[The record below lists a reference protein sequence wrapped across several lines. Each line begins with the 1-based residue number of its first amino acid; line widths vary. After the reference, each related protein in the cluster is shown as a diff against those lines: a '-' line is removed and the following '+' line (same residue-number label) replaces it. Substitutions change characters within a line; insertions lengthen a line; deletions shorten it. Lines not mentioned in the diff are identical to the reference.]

1 MASQCPAELKT
12 LLPLYKISLEFSKR
26 DPVICYYAQLYV
38 VQNGLKQ
45 STKNI
50 EVKKFLMT
58 LMDGMEGIKS
68 SGNEAITNEVAGQA
82 HVENIAMKLF
92 LHADTEDRASRFNK
106 NVIKA
111 FYTASLIFEMLT
123 LFGELTDEVQ
133 RNKKYAKW
141 KAAYIA
147 KCLKSGEAP
156 IPGPVG
162 GDDDPFSEF
171 GDFNQ
176 VQRNKK
182 YAKWKAAYIA
192 KCLKSGETPIPG
204 PVGGDEDPFS
214 EFGDF
219 NQVPPPSDSF
229 TSNNTNMPS
238 NPPAPGFNTEYDMPS
253 PSNPSFN
260 EANFP
265 PQQPS
270 TQNYTMPT
278 PSSYDNTAAATGNV
292 NVAPTSSNTGV
303 TLSPQDSDKAQKFCR
318 YAISALQYE
327 DTPTAIENL
336 QKALRLLQTGKL

>member
-58 LMDGMEGIKS
+58 LMDGMEGVRNNLV
-68 SGNEAITNEVAGQA
+68 GNEAITNEVAGQA

-162 GDDDPFSEF
+162 GDD
-171 GDFNQ
+171 
-176 VQRNKK
+176 
-182 YAKWKAAYIA
+182 
-192 KCLKSGETPIPG
+192 
-204 PVGGDEDPFS
+204 DPFS